1 MRKHKNAD
9 LVADVQET
17 LNNKNARIA
26 AQKISQKYKKKK
38 RNKRPIPFN
47 LAELANTDSIV
58 YDNDI

>member
-1 MRKHKNAD
+1 M
-9 LVADVQET
+9 ADVQET